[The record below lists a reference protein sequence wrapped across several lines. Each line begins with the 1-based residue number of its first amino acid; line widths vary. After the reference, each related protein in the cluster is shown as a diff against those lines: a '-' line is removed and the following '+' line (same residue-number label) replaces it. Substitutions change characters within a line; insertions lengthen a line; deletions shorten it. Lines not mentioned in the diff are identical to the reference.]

1 MLVRVIN
8 PEFLRKNVWFFDQ
21 PEYFE
26 YSGEEVRVKHVTADE
41 LALTTGD
48 PEWPVRVIRR
58 DRILSIDG
66 LGVQAII
73 SADKPQTRIVKG
85 SKGNDYIL
93 TRNAN
98 KWTCSCPGFQFRN
111 SCKHVAE
118 A

>member
-1 MLVRVIN
+1 MLVRVRN
-8 PEFLRKNVWFFDQ
+8 PEYARRGVWFFDQ

-26 YSGEEVRVKHVTADE
+26 YSGLEVRVKHVSALE

-48 PEWPVRVIRR
+48 PEWPVRVIQR
-58 DRILSIDG
+58 DRIISIDG
-66 LGVQAII
+66 VATTMSSQPQ
-73 SADKPQTRIVKG
+73 PQTRTVKG

-93 TRNAN
+93 TRNAHR
-98 KWTCSCPGFQFRN
+98 WTCSCPGFQFRN